1 MDQVKRKGRPLAHD
15 RGRLL
20 RQAQS
25 VAAAKGYDALRFV
38 DVSQASG
45 VPISSLQY
53 MFGTRDQM
61 VREVLSFG
69 VSDELT
75 RLRSTLTAAGM
86 SRSAREPWRRI
97 EQFIKV
103 SITAD
108 RVQRRDGWLLWMEYL
123 RAASRDA
130 DLGEEAAK
138 LSHAWREVVGAA
150 VDDGVA
156 SGAFKPKLATEEVAA
171 TLVALVD
178 GLSLQ
183 VEASGRTFGQRRA
196 VRAATSAARLI
207 LGVDEA

>member
-15 RGRLL
+15 RGQLL
-20 RQAQS
+20 AQAQA
-25 VAAAKGYDALRFV
+25 VAAAKGYDALRFA
-38 DVSQASG
+38 DVSEASG

-69 VSDELT
+69 VSEELT
-75 RLRSTLTAAGM
+75 RLRSSLSAAGT
-86 SRSAREPWRRI
+86 SRAASEPWRRI

-108 RVQRRDGWLLWMEYL
+108 HARRRDGWLLWMEYL
-123 RAASRDA
+123 RAASRDV
-130 DLGEEAAK
+130 DLAAEAAQ

-156 SGAFKPKLATEEVAA
+156 SGVFQPKVATEEVAA

-183 VEASGRTFGQRRA
+183 VEASGGTFGQRRA

-207 LGVDEA
+207 LGVNE